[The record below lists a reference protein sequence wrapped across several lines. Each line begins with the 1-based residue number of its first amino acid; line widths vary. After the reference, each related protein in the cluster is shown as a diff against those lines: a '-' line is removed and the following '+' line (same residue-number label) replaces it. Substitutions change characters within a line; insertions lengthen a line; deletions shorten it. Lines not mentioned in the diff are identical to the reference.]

1 MAVDMFLEIPEVK
14 GESQKRGHEDQ
25 IDIVSFSDGVV
36 QHSNFAI
43 LGKGAGGGRAEFQDI
58 HLVKYVDKASAMLW
72 QACSNHKH
80 FPKATIH
87 FIKHGEKPM
96 EYFKVEM
103 HDVVVS
109 SLQTTGNSSGDNP
122 TESVTLGCAKVT
134 KTYTEQKA
142 DGGAGAQTMAEY
154 SIREDA

>member
-14 GESQKRGHEDQ
+14 GESQKKDHEDQ
-25 IDIVSFSDGVV
+25 IDILSFSDGVV
-36 QHSNFAI
+36 QQTSFGM
-43 LGKGAGGGRAEFQDI
+43 LGKGGGSGRAEFQDI
-58 HLVKYVDKASAMLW
+58 HLVKYVDKASALLW
-72 QACSNHKH
+72 KACANHQH

-96 EYFKVEM
+96 EYFKVELE
-103 HDVVVS
+103 DVAIS
-109 SLQTTGNSSGDNP
+109 SLQTTGSSSGDMP
-122 TESVTLGCAKVT
+122 MESVTLGCAKVT

-142 DGGAGAQTMAEY
+142 DGGPGASIDAQY